1 MNSNPQKMIHGFVKI
16 AVSGEQTER
25 FLNLCRAREI
35 HLQKVRS
42 LSEKNISAY
51 ISIKDFK
58 KLQPIHSKTKVK
70 IRILEK
76 KGLPFWIHR
85 NQKRK
90 CFWAGGLFCFLLM
103 LWLSGHIWNIHIDGN
118 IKNSTPEILKFLD
131 EQGII
136 HGISKKEVNCTKL
149 AALLREQ
156 YPDIT
161 FVSVRVQGTR
171 LLLSISEEA
180 LTEDLQEKKAP
191 CDLVADISG
200 EIVSI
205 VMKNGTLNVKTGDIC
220 QQGDVLIFGQ
230 VDILND
236 SQEVVHTDYVPA
248 EGEIYV
254 RHQIPYYQE
263 LSLFYEKKTAD
274 GKPLKS
280 WYLHLGNW
288 IFGAGTEEKNQHTTF
303 VEEYPWQITE
313 NFFLPCA
320 IGKITR
326 VPYKVTKA
334 AYTKKQA
341 EEKLVE
347 QFRIYEKNL
356 LEEGKKVENSSLS
369 VNMEE
374 NSCVL
379 KGTLTV
385 VEKCGI
391 QKEKNY

>member
-1 MNSNPQKMIHGFVKI
+1 
-16 AVSGEQTER
+16 
-25 FLNLCRAREI
+25 
-35 HLQKVRS
+35 
-42 LSEKNISAY
+42 
-51 ISIKDFK
+51 
-58 KLQPIHSKTKVK
+58 
-70 IRILEK
+70 
-76 KGLPFWIHR
+76 
-85 NQKRK
+85 
-90 CFWAGGLFCFLLM
+90 M

-161 FVSVRVQGTR
+161 FVSARVQGTR

-274 GKPLKS
+274 GKP
-280 WYLHLGNW
+280 
-288 IFGAGTEEKNQHTTF
+288 
-303 VEEYPWQITE
+303 
-313 NFFLPCA
+313 
-320 IGKITR
+320 
-326 VPYKVTKA
+326 
-334 AYTKKQA
+334 
-341 EEKLVE
+341 
-347 QFRIYEKNL
+347 
-356 LEEGKKVENSSLS
+356 
-369 VNMEE
+369 
-374 NSCVL
+374 
-379 KGTLTV
+379 
-385 VEKCGI
+385 
-391 QKEKNY
+391 